1 MADLFPEVER
11 QNSAVTAFER
21 LAAAAR
27 ARIPAPAVTPSHS
40 TLPNGQVLDRRGE
53 VIYTPTPREEKKLL

>member
-27 ARIPAPAVTPSHS
+27 ARIPAAPATPSHS
-40 TLPNGQVLDRRGE
+40 TLPNGQVLNRAGE
-53 VIYTPTPREEKKLL
+53 VIFTPTPREENKLL